1 MVTAR
6 LNIRVTPRSSR
17 NEVRGFVGDVL
28 QVRVTAAPVD
38 GRANEAVV
46 RLLAEH
52 LGVPRTAVR
61 IVAGNAGREKFVAV
75 DGLTTEELRGRLV
88 G

>member
-61 IVAGNAGREKFVAV
+61 IVAGNAAREKLVAV

>member
-17 NEVRGFVGDVL
+17 NEVRGFVDDVL

-61 IVAGNAGREKFVAV
+61 IVTGNAAREKLVAV